1 MDQTSRTPG
10 TGFGAVV
17 NARLRE
23 LLFEHDELAQL
34 DPARR
39 RLGLRKLVTVSEP
52 AEDLG
57 TVVVALADDVD
68 GYGPV
73 SRLMRDEAVTDILIN
88 GPFEVWIERA
98 GTLKL
103 TELRFEGHEALRAWV
118 ERRLSRAGARADAA
132 RPVADARLSDGSR
145 MHVVLPP
152 LAPHGPLI
160 SIRRFPRARF
170 DLDSLTAAGMLD
182 SDDADFLRRCVGERT
197 SMAISGSTAS
207 GKTTLLNALLGLVDP
222 SERVVLIEELPELSP
237 ACCHFV
243 SLVTRAGNVEGRG
256 AVELDELL
264 RAALRMRPDRIV
276 VGEVRGGEALAA
288 LGALSTGHEGS
299 MVTVHASS
307 ASDALERMVTLAL
320 QAANGPCETSLRR
333 QFHAAFGAIVHLE
346 RTPGGRRVGEI
357 LRLA

>member
-1 MDQTSRTPG
+1 MDQTGRTPG
-10 TGFGAVV
+10 TGFGAAV

-23 LLFEHDELAQL
+23 LVLEHDELAQL

-52 AEDLG
+52 GKDLG

-73 SRLMRDEAVTDILIN
+73 SRLMRDEDVTDILVN

-98 GTLKL
+98 GTLEL
-103 TELRFEGHEALRAWV
+103 TELRFEGNEALRAWV

-132 RPVADARLSDGSR
+132 RPIA
-145 MHVVLPP
+145 VLPP

-160 SIRRFPRARF
+160 SIRRFPRGRF

-182 SDDADFLRRCVGERT
+182 SDDADFLRRCVGERV
-197 SMAISGSTAS
+197 SVAISGSTSS
-207 GKTTLLNALLGLVDP
+207 GKTTLLNALLGLVGP
-222 SERVVLIEELPELSP
+222 SERVVLIEEVPELNP

-243 SLVTRAGNVEGRG
+243 SLVARAGNVEGRG

-276 VGEVRGGEALAA
+276 VGEVRGAEALAA

-333 QFHAAFGAIVHLE
+333 QFHAAFGAVVHLE